1 MAELSGTKISGTGGN
16 GQSGRQPIRY
26 IPDMKALGSTGQ
38 DTVAQQASAEMYK
51 EPSVPAPSLR
61 NLLSDTEMPE
71 EPLTAGV
78 AFGRGP
84 GPEALPADLGGR
96 RVIENTDIVYKY
108 LPALMEAG
116 RLPDA
121 PDSYKSFLNY
131 LIGNIK

>member
-1 MAELSGTKISGTGGN
+1 MAELSGNKISGTGGN
-16 GQSGRQPIRY
+16 GQGGSQPIRY
-26 IPDMKALGSTGQ
+26 IPDMRSLGSTGQ
-38 DTVAQQASAEMYK
+38 ETMAQQESAAMYK
-51 EPSVPAPSLR
+51 EPSVPAASLR
-61 NLLSDTEMPE
+61 DLLSDTEAPE
-71 EPLTAGV
+71 EPMTAGV

-96 RVIENTDIVYKY
+96 RVVENTEIVYKY

-131 LIGNIK
+131 LMGSIK